1 MQLRDCQLF
10 KIMKNCLVIDDLD
23 YLQNTD
29 EGILVGGYVS
39 AGGSTSANTNSDSAN
54 ASANAYAS
62 GDSTYTD
69 TRTRTVVKDL
79 GLVDYSSAKS
89 TAKAYARSGNE
100 TASYWSDSSS
110 ISIEL
115 DYS

>member
-1 MQLRDCQLF
+1 
-10 KIMKNCLVIDDLD
+10 MKNCLVIDDLD

-39 AGGSTSANTNSDSAN
+39 AGGSTSARTNSNSAN
-54 ASANAYAS
+54 AGAGAGAYAS

-89 TAKAYARSGNE
+89 TAKAYARSGGE